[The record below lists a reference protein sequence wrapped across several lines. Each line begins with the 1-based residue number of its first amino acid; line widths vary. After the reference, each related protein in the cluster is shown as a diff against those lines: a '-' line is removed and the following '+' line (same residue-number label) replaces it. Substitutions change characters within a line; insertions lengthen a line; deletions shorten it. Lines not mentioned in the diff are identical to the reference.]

1 MAKAENIKKG
11 ISDNQKFIDAHK
23 DAEYLNLIEDIE
35 FAVALAKTY
44 PDGVPQ
50 ELKNKIGRMWMD
62 QYDVGAVCD
71 ELNGKTELPEYMQG
85 GFYRYG
91 Y

>member
-1 MAKAENIKKG
+1 MAKNRKNVV
-11 ISDNQKFIDAHK
+11 SDNQKIINAHN
-23 DAEYLNLIEDIE
+23 DSEYLNQIEDIE

-44 PDGVPQ
+44 PNGVPQ

-62 QYDVGAVCD
+62 QYDAGAVCD
-71 ELNGKTELPEYMQG
+71 ELNGRTELPEYMQG